1 MGQISQNSTN
11 TLRIAFVKALWH
23 AKIVDQCYLSCA
35 ARMKESGV
43 LHDIDIFD
51 VPGVLEIPLL
61 AKDLA
66 KSGKYDAII
75 ASGFIVNGGIYRHD
89 FVSTAVIDGMMRVQL
104 DTDVPI
110 FSAVLTPHNFQESE
124 EQIQFFFDHFKIKG
138 REVADACL
146 MMMQVRNKVKQT
158 V

>member
-11 TLRIAFVKALWH
+11 TLRIAFVKAMWH

-51 VPGVLEIPLL
+51 VPGVLEISLI

-66 KSGKYDAII
+66 KTGKNDAII
-75 ASGFIVNGGIYRHD
+75 ASGVIVNGGIYRHD

-104 DTDVPI
+104 DTDIPI
-110 FSAVLTPHNFQESE
+110 LSAVLTPHNFQESR
-124 EQIQFFFDHFKIKG
+124 EQIQFFFDHLQIKG

-146 MMMQVRNKVKQT
+146 MMLQVRNKVKQAA
-158 V
+158 